1 VESDQIGTP
10 LTSTVYEEVVRVE
23 RCLEQSFVTDVGL
36 ELELVDRA
44 MVFLASAMA
53 SVDPRPTLTPDEVA
67 APNSGDV
74 QGVMLFAL
82 QAMGARAMRVIR
94 AARASLASGYE
105 AESFGHD
112 RILLELR
119 THRNALLTDP
129 TGKEAWAWLE
139 AESGRGIGKRVSE
152 SAPDGLYPLLSQFA
166 HGDARPLGRIANYET
181 RTLRLAPKRTGM
193 TRTSLIFH
201 ASFAADQALLIAGF
215 TGIKL
220 IGHTDLKK
228 AVVTRRKELEI
239 AEQS

>member
-1 VESDQIGTP
+1 VEINQTGAP
-10 LTSTVYEEVVRVE
+10 LTSSVYEEVVRVE
-23 RCLEQSFVTDVGL
+23 RCLEKNFVTDVGL

-44 MVFLASAMA
+44 MVLLAGAMS
-53 SVDPRPTLTPDEVA
+53 SVDPRPTFTRDEVT

-74 QGVMLFAL
+74 QSVMLFAL
-82 QAMGARAMRVIR
+82 QAMGARAFRVIR

-112 RILLELR
+112 RILIELR
-119 THRNALLTDP
+119 THRNALLADP

-152 SAPDGLYPLLSQFA
+152 SAPDGLYPLLSQFT
-166 HGDARPLGRIANYET
+166 HGDARPLGHIANYEM

-201 ASFAADQALLIAGF
+201 ASFAADQALLIAAF
-215 TGIKL
+215 TGFKL
-220 IGHTDLKK
+220 IGHSDLKK
-228 AVVTRRKELEI
+228 AVETRRKELEI
-239 AEQS
+239 AERS